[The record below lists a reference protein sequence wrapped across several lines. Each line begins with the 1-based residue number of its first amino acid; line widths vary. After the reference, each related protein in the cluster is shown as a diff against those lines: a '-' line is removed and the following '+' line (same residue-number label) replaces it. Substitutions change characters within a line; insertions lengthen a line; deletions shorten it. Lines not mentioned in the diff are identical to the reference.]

1 MICCH
6 NLICFLLFLSVQ
18 AFKDMKI
25 CCNEYSYF
33 YYSCHL
39 IIFGMIIAT
48 LHSLLDNTFI
58 FDPSKS
64 QPTLQFQEL
73 LFAHKQGQA

>member
-1 MICCH
+1 
-6 NLICFLLFLSVQ
+6 
-18 AFKDMKI
+18 
-25 CCNEYSYF
+25 
-33 YYSCHL
+33 
-39 IIFGMIIAT
+39 MIIAT